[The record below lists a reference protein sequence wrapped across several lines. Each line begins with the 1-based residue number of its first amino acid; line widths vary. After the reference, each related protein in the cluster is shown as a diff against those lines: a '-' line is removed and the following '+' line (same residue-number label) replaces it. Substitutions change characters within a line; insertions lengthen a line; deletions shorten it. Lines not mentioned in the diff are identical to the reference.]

1 MKNKFILYVS
11 KYSDCAYKSAN
22 FEHINLQHREEVL
35 HINIAW
41 LFLWIRDF
49 ESIRIVGGITNVSIF
64 SEGIFRV
71 VTKKIFHTLGKRA
84 QNLFLNQMGNTIF
97 NSWLLFI
104 KKGYVNYDLVGII
117 YLTIRYIRYKQILTR
132 KYEPEQVLSD

>member
-41 LFLWIRDF
+41 LFLWIREL
-49 ESIRIVGGITNVSIF
+49 ESIRIVGGITDVSIF

-71 VTKKIFHTLGKRA
+71 VTKIFFHTLGKRA
-84 QNLFLNQMGNTIF
+84 QYLFLNQMGNA
-97 NSWLLFI
+97 NLNLFI
-104 KKGYVNYDLVGII
+104 KRGYVNYDLVRII